1 MKVLFLFL
9 LSLVCLGCSNREQE
23 KIFQLRNNLL
33 VTPILSSE
41 FDSLIQELKAF
52 PIHQGVEIS
61 LKIASRHEL
70 TLEVIR
76 KQEQLLLQFYTD
88 ASKSDRKRILQQ
100 CLALDQKMDQSG
112 CYDAVEKGLKRC
124 ELLEN
129 NFSLTQ
135 KENWEMKKMKVVFFN
150 RQESFKESLSILYQL
165 LDEHRKANEHKLLFQ
180 DLCSIANI
188 FTRLGDLQKGLEVY
202 EEAYELA
209 GANNLYEQQQSCFLP
224 IINLLYDLGRYD
236 GVIQYYNKA
245 IIAPQYSICSSIY
258 LVLSQSYLHLHKADS
273 ARYYLHEMEKKS
285 DKEAS
290 IIFYCHMAETFI
302 SECKADSAAYY
313 LKEAFK
319 KTSNYKNREVAI
331 PRYLMP
337 TYATYAS
344 LLNKEGRIKQADS
357 VFHLIEP
364 LMKLPVND
372 PVRQKKQIDALY
384 HYSSFCHSTHQYKKA
399 ASLLMYRDSILKV
412 YYESKELRE
421 TKNWVERFELQE
433 MTHAYETKK
442 KELNNTSRIAA
453 VSWVFAIVLVFILAI
468 GIFIVSRIYRQKKNK
483 ILLLEKKLRELSKSQ
498 TVQTPKRTPLS
509 AQEQLYQVAV
519 KTVETQKMFLNET
532 LTLDELAKLLNTN
545 RTSLSACINKYSGSN
560 FNQWINKYRID
571 YVKKHITPSSNLRQL
586 SAEAGFKSYNTFC
599 STFKE
604 HTGCTP
610 SEFMREHK
618 YDAY

>member
-33 VTPILSSE
+33 TTPILSSE
-41 FDSLIQELKAF
+41 FDSLVQELKAL

-61 LKIASRHEL
+61 LKIASRPEV

-88 ASKSDRKRILQQ
+88 ASKSDRKRILKQ

-112 CYDAVEKGLKRC
+112 YHDAVEKGLKRC

-135 KENWEMKKMKVVFFN
+135 KENWEIKKMKVVFFN

-165 LDEHRKANEHKLLFQ
+165 LDEHRKANEHKLLFH
-180 DLCSIANI
+180 DLCSIANV

-202 EEAYELA
+202 KEAYELA
-209 GANNLYEQQQSCFLP
+209 GANNLYEQQQSCFLSV
-224 IINLLYDLGRYD
+224 INLLYDLGRYND
-236 GVIQYYNKA
+236 VVQYYNKA
-245 IIAPQYSICSSIY
+245 IIELKYSISSSTY
-258 LVLSQSYLHLHKADS
+258 LLLSKGYLRIHRADS
-273 ARYYLHEMEKKS
+273 ARYCLNEMKKKS
-285 DKEAS
+285 GAN
-290 IIFYCHMAETFI
+290 IAFYCYMAETFI
-302 SECKADSAAYY
+302 SECKTDSAAYY
-313 LKEAFK
+313 LKEVLK
-319 KTSNYKNREVAI
+319 KFSNYKNKEVAM
-331 PRYLMP
+331 PKYVMP
-337 TYATYAS
+337 TYTAYAS

-357 VFHLIEP
+357 IFRLIEP

-453 VSWVFAIVLVFILAI
+453 GSWVFAIVLVFILAI
-468 GIFIVSRIYRQKKNK
+468 GIFIVPRGYRQKNNK

-498 TVQTPKRTPLS
+498 TAQTPKRTPLS

-519 KTVETQKMFLNET
+519 KTVETQKLFLNET

>member
-1 MKVLFLFL
+1 MKVLFLL
-9 LSLVCLGCSNREQE
+9 LISLVCLGCSNREQE
-23 KIFQLRNNLL
+23 KTSQLRNNLL
-33 VTPILSSE
+33 ATPILSSE
-41 FDSLIQELKAF
+41 FDSLVQELKVF
-52 PIHQGVEIS
+52 SIHQGVEIS
-61 LKIASRHEL
+61 LKIALRPEL
-70 TLEVIR
+70 TLEAIR
-76 KQEQLLLQFYTD
+76 KQEQLLLQFYTK
-88 ASKSDRKRILQQ
+88 ASKSDKKRILQQ

-112 CYDAVEKGLKRC
+112 CHGAVEKGLKRC

-135 KENWEMKKMKVVFFN
+135 KENWEIRKMKVVFFN

-165 LDEHRKANEHKLLFQ
+165 LDEHRNTNEYELVFQ
-180 DLCSIANI
+180 DLCSIANV
-188 FTRLGDLQKGLEVY
+188 FTRLGNLQKALEVY
-202 EEAYELA
+202 KEAYQLA
-209 GANNLYEQQQSCFLP
+209 GDNNLCEQQQSCFLP

-236 GVIQYYNKA
+236 SVIQYYNKA
-245 IIAPQYSICSSIY
+245 IIASKYSITSSTY
-258 LVLSQSYLHLHKADS
+258 LLLSKCYLQIDREDS
-273 ARYYLHEMEKKS
+273 ARHCLNEMKKKS
-285 DKEAS
+285 GREAN

-313 LKEAFK
+313 LREAFK
-319 KTSNYKNREVAI
+319 KFSNNKNEEI
-331 PRYLMP
+331 TMPRTVMP
-337 TYATYAS
+337 AYTAYAS

-357 VFHLIEP
+357 VFRLIEP
-364 LMKLPVND
+364 LMKLPVNE
-372 PVRQKKQIDALY
+372 PARQKKQIDALY

-498 TVQTPKRTPLS
+498 TAQTPKRIPLS

-519 KTVETQKMFLNET
+519 KTVETQKLFLNET

>member
-1 MKVLFLFL
+1 MKFLFL
-9 LSLVCLGCSNREQE
+9 SLISLVCLGCSNQGQE
-23 KIFQLRNNLL
+23 KTFQLRNNLL

-41 FDSLIQELKAF
+41 FDSLTQELKAF
-52 PIHQGVEIS
+52 SIHQGVEIS
-61 LKIASRHEL
+61 LKIASRNEV
-70 TLEVIR
+70 TLEAIR
-76 KQEQLLLQFYTD
+76 KQEQLLLQFYSN
-88 ASKSDRKRILQQ
+88 ASKLDKKRILQQ
-100 CLALDQKMDQSG
+100 SLALNQKMNQSG
-112 CYDAVEKGLKRC
+112 CYDVVEKGLKCC

-135 KENWEMKKMKVVFFN
+135 KESWDIKKMKVVFFN

-165 LDEHRKANEHKLLFQ
+165 LDEHRKANEYKSLFQ

-202 EEAYELA
+202 KEAYQLA
-209 GANNLYEQQQSCFLP
+209 GDNNLYEHQQSCFLP

-236 GVIQYYNKA
+236 GVIQYFNKA
-245 IIAPQYSICSSIY
+245 IIASKYSISPSTY
-258 LVLSQSYLHLHKADS
+258 LLLSKCYLQIHRADS
-273 ARYYLHEMEKKS
+273 ARYCLNEMKKKS
-285 DKEAS
+285 GREAS
-290 IIFYCHMAETFI
+290 IIFYCQMAETFT
-302 SECKADSAAYY
+302 SECKVDSAAYY
-313 LKEAFK
+313 LREAFK
-319 KTSNYKNREVAI
+319 KFSNDKNEEI
-331 PRYLMP
+331 TMPRGVMP
-337 TYATYAS
+337 AYIAYAS
-344 LLNKEGRIKQADS
+344 LLKKEGRIKQADS

-364 LMKLPVND
+364 LMKLPVNE

-384 HYSSFCHSTHQYKKA
+384 HYSSFCHHTHQYKKA

-433 MTHAYETKK
+433 MTNAYETKK
-442 KELNNTSRIAA
+442 KEANNTSRLAA
-453 VSWVFAIVLVFILAI
+453 VSWVIAIFLIFLVVIS
-468 GIFIVSRIYRQKKNK
+468 IFVVTRVYRHKNNK
-483 ILLLEKKLRELSKSQ
+483 ILLLEKKLGELSKFQ
-498 TVQTPKRTPLS
+498 PAQTPKRTPLS
-509 AQEQLYQVAV
+509 VQEQLYQVAV
-519 KTVETQKMFLNET
+519 KTVETQKLFLNET

>member
-9 LSLVCLGCSNREQE
+9 ISLVCLGCSNREQE
-23 KIFQLRNNLL
+23 KTFQLRNNLL

-41 FDSLIQELKAF
+41 FDSLVQELKAV

-61 LKIASRHEL
+61 LKIALRHEV
-70 TLEVIR
+70 TLEAIK
-76 KQEQLLLQFYTD
+76 KQEQLLLQYYTN
-88 ASKSDRKRILQQ
+88 ASISDRKRILQQ
-100 CLALDQKMDQSG
+100 CLVLDQKMDKFG
-112 CYDAVEKGLKRC
+112 CYHAAGKGLKRC

-135 KENWEMKKMKVVFFN
+135 KENWEIRKMKVVFFN

-165 LDEHRKANEHKLLFQ
+165 LDEHRNTNEYELVFQ
-180 DLCSIANI
+180 DLCSIANV
-188 FTRLGDLQKGLEVY
+188 FTRLGDLQKALEVY
-202 EEAYELA
+202 KESYQLA
-209 GANNLYEQQQSCFLP
+209 GDHNLYEQQQFCLLP
-224 IINLLYDLGRYD
+224 IINLLYDLGHYD
-236 GVIQYYNKA
+236 GVIQYYNEA
-245 IIAPQYSICSSIY
+245 IIASKYSISSSIY
-258 LVLSQSYLHLHKADS
+258 LVLSQSYLQLHKADS
-273 ARYYLHEMEKKS
+273 ARHYLNEMKKES
-285 DKEAS
+285 GREAS

-302 SECKADSAAYY
+302 AEYKADSAAYY
-313 LKEAFK
+313 LKEAFTK
-319 KTSNYKNREVAI
+319 ASNYKNREGVM
-331 PRYLMP
+331 PRSVMP
-337 TYATYAS
+337 AYTAYAS
-344 LLNKEGRIKQADS
+344 LLNKERRVEHADS
-357 VFHLIEP
+357 VYRLIEP

-372 PVRQKKQIDALY
+372 PARQREQIDALY

-421 TKNWVERFELQE
+421 TKNWVERFDLQE
-433 MTHAYETKK
+433 MTHAYETNK

-498 TVQTPKRTPLS
+498 TAQTPKRTPLS

-519 KTVETQKMFLNET
+519 KTVETQKLFLNET

-604 HTGCTP
+604 YTGCTP

>member
-9 LSLVCLGCSNREQE
+9 ISLVCLGCSNQGQE
-23 KIFQLRNNLL
+23 KTFQLRNSLL
-33 VTPILSSE
+33 ATPILSCE
-41 FDSLIQELKAF
+41 FDSLIPDLKAF
-52 PIHQGVEIS
+52 PIHQGVEIT
-61 LKIASRHEL
+61 LKIASRPEV
-70 TLEVIR
+70 TLEAIR
-76 KQEQLLLQFYTD
+76 KQEQLLLLFYTN

-100 CLALDQKMDQSG
+100 CLVLNQKMDQFG
-112 CYDAVEKGLKRC
+112 CHRAAGKGLERC

-135 KENWEMKKMKVVFFN
+135 KENWDIKKMKVVFFN

-165 LDEHRKANEHKLLFQ
+165 LDEHRNANEYKLLFQ

-202 EEAYELA
+202 KEAYEVA
-209 GANNLYEQQQSCFLP
+209 GDNNLYEQQQSCFLP
-224 IINLLYDLGRYD
+224 IINLLYDLERYD
-236 GVIQYYNKA
+236 CVIQYYKA
-245 IIAPQYSICSSIY
+245 TITSQYSISSSIY
-258 LVLSQSYLHLHKADS
+258 LVLSQSYLQLDKADS
-273 ARYYLHEMEKKS
+273 ARYCLNEMKKKS
-285 DKEAS
+285 GREAS

-302 SECKADSAAYY
+302 SECKADSASYY
-313 LKEAFK
+313 LREAFK
-319 KTSNYKNREVAI
+319 KASSYKNKEVTM
-331 PRYLMP
+331 PRSVMP
-337 TYATYAS
+337 AYTAYAF
-344 LLNKEGRIKQADS
+344 LLNKEERVKQADS
-357 VFHLIEP
+357 VFRLIEP
-364 LMKLPVND
+364 LMKLPVNESA
-372 PVRQKKQIDALY
+372 RQKEQIDALY
-384 HYSSFCHSTHQYKKA
+384 HYSSFCHHTHQYKKA

-433 MTHAYETKK
+433 MTNAYETKK
-442 KELNNTSRIAA
+442 KEANNTSRLAA
-453 VSWVFAIVLVFILAI
+453 VSWVIAIFLIFLVVIS
-468 GIFIVSRIYRQKKNK
+468 IFVVTRVYRHKNNK
-483 ILLLEKKLRELSKSQ
+483 ILLLEKKLGELSKSQ
-498 TVQTPKRTPLS
+498 PAQTPKRTPLS
-509 AQEQLYQVAV
+509 VQEQLYQVAV
-519 KTVETQKMFLNET
+519 KTVEIQKLFLNET